1 MGRILCLAG
10 ALALAAGVFAA
21 DGTAPKKK
29 APAKTAAK
37 STAKSSHKTARKSGT
52 RTSPAR
58 KTGVT
63 SARRRTGTT
72 HAASG
77 SKSGS
82 RKGRTRA
89 AVRRPARQ
97 LEPTPQRYQQIQEAL
112 ASKGYLPSEQA
123 NGKWTDASVDALKKF
138 QTDQNLDATG
148 KINSLS
154 LIALGLGPKH
164 DSGTAA
170 KPAAGSTPA
179 APPTPAIA
187 PPPAETP
194 AGTTP
199 PPQP

>member
-10 ALALAAGVFAA
+10 ALALVAGVFAA

-29 APAKTAAK
+29 PPAKTAAK
-37 STAKSSHKTARKSGT
+37 SATSHKTVRKSGT

-58 KTGVT
+58 KTGVA

-72 HAASG
+72 HAAAS
-77 SKSGS
+77 SKSAS

-89 AVRRPARQ
+89 AVRRPAARRQ

-123 NGKWTDASVDALKKF
+123 NGKWTDASVEALKKF

-170 KPAAGSTPA
+170 KPAAGPTPA
-179 APPTPAIA
+179 ASPTPPA
-187 PPPAETP
+187 PPPLPAE
-194 AGTTP
+194 TTP